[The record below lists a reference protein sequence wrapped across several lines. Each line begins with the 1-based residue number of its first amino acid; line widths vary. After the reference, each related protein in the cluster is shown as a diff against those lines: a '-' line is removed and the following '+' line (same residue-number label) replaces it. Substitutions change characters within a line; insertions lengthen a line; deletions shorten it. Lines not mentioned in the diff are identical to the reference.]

1 MATWE
6 GKPTLASVL
15 KDYIPPTE
23 SALADPIKEHFRTLP
38 QQLAT
43 NQAALDSAIGSWNKT
58 DFGTGLP
65 NPNYRP
71 EAIQE
76 LTQLMPNIGGLTA
89 WHGTPHKIQGQF
101 DINKVGT
108 GEGNQSYGHGMY
120 FAEAPAVATQYRDA
134 LSDFDWK
141 FGGKP
146 YDINNPSHRAAIEL
160 KQLGGNVAKEETIKR
175 YENNIADLESRGV
188 DWAKNAAQKKK
199 EELAVLKTGVL
210 PQLEEIS
217 KGNLYKVDIPDKDIP
232 NMLDWDKPL
241 NKQSELVQNV
251 AKDLLPKIK
260 QVSPNL
266 DINKMTGK
274 DFYRAYQNYR
284 GNHPD
289 FASEGLNEAGIKG
302 IRYLDQGSRTPGF
315 SSLTPTQLQSR
326 IELLKTDIKSG
337 AGNTQKMKDQL
348 KGLQNELNSYS
359 NMTSNF
365 VVFDPSTVK
374 ILEENAKPVSRK
386 EIIEK
391 QIKSLKE

>member
-302 IRYLDQGSRTPGF
+302 IRYLDQSSRTPGF